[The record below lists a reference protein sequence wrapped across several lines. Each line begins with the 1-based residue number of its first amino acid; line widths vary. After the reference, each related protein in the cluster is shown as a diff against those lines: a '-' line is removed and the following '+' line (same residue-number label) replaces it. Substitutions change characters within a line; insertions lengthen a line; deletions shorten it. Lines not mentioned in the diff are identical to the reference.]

1 MTPDL
6 TEAQKLALV
15 MEESICVTAG
25 AGTGK
30 TYLLIQR
37 YLASLRYRRETEK
50 TGAGD
55 ILALT
60 FTDKA
65 AAEMRTKIGTVL
77 RDDPSLQDA
86 WESFSRCNI
95 STFHGF
101 CLSLLKEFA
110 YEVGLDAGF
119 SVMDELDRH
128 ELVTGTIHEMLE
140 HPPRDLFNDTVLLFT
155 HLHESTIAKYIRIL
169 LPKWDEAKEWFA
181 GLENDP
187 AGVLSVWQDA
197 YIENVEDKIFAENE
211 GFETFAEIL
220 KTGTKQEI
228 LWSLRDW
235 ICTDPKISALI
246 FEIEAAGYPKSTN
259 MYKLGERAA
268 ALRKAEQ
275 RDLDKCFAELTRSV
289 TPKEEKPLSADLLEH
304 FFAVQKIL
312 ASLPTLPA
320 AGDPSTKIILEVLT
334 SLGKIT
340 RAIRQ
345 QIESE
350 KERIGVLDF
359 DDLIRKTLDLIKNG
373 EIQRT
378 LNARYRYILIDEVQ
392 DNDPAQTEIIK
403 ILCGDPK
410 ENNRLFIV
418 GDAKQSIYLFR
429 GADVSGFNTFQKVFA
444 KKPVELDT
452 SFRTV
457 PEIIGL
463 VNHVFKTIFRDPT
476 EIWDAGYGELTA
488 HREGQNG
495 SVTILRPQ
503 GEGNKAEMMINEAK
517 LLASWISDSIS
528 KERLAVYEKDGTS
541 RPARFGDVAI
551 LIEARTHMD
560 KLRYALEL
568 YGVPYTEEKGRSFY
582 EKQEVF
588 DFTNLLKAIVYPE
601 EDISLYGV
609 LRSPYF
615 GISDAELCRAA
626 SNSGG
631 PLIWRLRK
639 YAAEHP
645 DSKIGKAV
653 GDFARWHAEIGTE
666 PLVPFLSRL
675 IAESGVLSVYGGLPF
690 GREAAANLEK
700 LIGIARSRSMNR
712 PFSVYEYLGILDTC
726 MEEEFDEREGTIAG
740 GEDDRVKIL
749 TVHSAKGLEYPVLAL
764 CFAGNENKLRV
775 PELMFDAKLG
785 AGISLKLAGEKTG
798 ETFVKVCLAPKEREK
813 LLAERKRLFYVAMT
827 RARDHLVI
835 SGTNGKEGP
844 GANSFLSMY
853 DAGIGGYPYLPEL
866 ITEVITEPGELSR
879 IRPKVPDGWTDTPL
893 PAKEEGALQSLT
905 AAVKN
910 RAPSAVEEAAMLR
923 GTALHEVFEGK
934 PAEAVVKRYGL
945 HPAAAEEFA
954 AKYAAFLASPV
965 MQNAVKSICEQEVA
979 YSFEGAPLNGVIDRL
994 VQYADGSWMIID
1006 YKTGKPSAR
1015 ELERYESQ
1023 LAVYFL
1029 WAKRLFGT
1037 DPGVCLYLSDTD
1049 EVVSFTM
1056 DEERAKGL
1064 VAEKRG
1070 ERGVE

>member
-1 MTPDL
+1 MTAEL
-6 TEAQKLALV
+6 TEAQRRALF
-15 MEESICVTAG
+15 MEESVCVTAG

-30 TYLLIQR
+30 TFLLTKR
-37 YLASLRYRRETEK
+37 YLASLTYRQETMH
-50 TGAGD
+50 TGASD

-60 FTDKA
+60 YTDKA
-65 AAEMRTKIGTVL
+65 AAEMRTKIGREL
-77 RDDPSLQDA
+77 KKAAKDDPALEEV
-86 WESFSRCNI
+86 WESFSRCSI

-110 YEVGLDAGF
+110 YEAGLDAGF
-119 SVMDELDRH
+119 SVMDELDTH
-128 ELVTGTIHEMLE
+128 ELVTGTIREMLE
-140 HPPRDLFNDTVLLFT
+140 HPPAALFDDVVTLFD
-155 HLHESTIAKYIRIL
+155 HLREATIAGYLQSLMRIEGANDWFAVL
-169 LPKWDEAKEWFA
+169 EQDPSAVIAVWQNAWDEEITAYRNDLAGDGLVNALMNELRALAPERKGELFQAGPAAFAAFCDANEPAEMYAAGKLLTGINTNPYKAPLPEGSLERFKEKREVFK
-181 GLENDP
+181 EFPDRPTKSDP
-187 AGVLSVWQDA
+187 RTRL
-197 YIENVEDKIFAENE
+197 
-211 GFETFAEIL
+211 TLEIL
-220 KTGTKQEI
+220 
-228 LWSLRDW
+228 
-235 ICTDPKISALI
+235 
-246 FEIEAAGYPKSTN
+246 
-259 MYKLGERAA
+259 A
-268 ALRKAEQ
+268 ALGRVASAVYERTVREKQQ
-275 RDLDKCFAELTRSV
+275 R
-289 TPKEEKPLSADLLEH
+289 
-304 FFAVQKIL
+304 
-312 ASLPTLPA
+312 
-320 AGDPSTKIILEVLT
+320 
-334 SLGKIT
+334 
-340 RAIRQ
+340 
-345 QIESE
+345 
-350 KERIGVLDF
+350 GVLDF
-359 DDLIRKTLDLIKNG
+359 DDLIKKTRDLIGNDAVQK
-373 EIQRT
+373 T

-429 GADVSGFNTFQKVFA
+429 GADVSGFNAFQTVFA
-444 KKPVELDT
+444 NDPVELDT

-457 PEIIGL
+457 PEIIRL
-463 VNHVFKTIFRDPT
+463 VNHVFSSVFADPK
-476 EIWDAGYGELTA
+476 EIWEAGYGELTP
-488 HREGQNG
+488 HRVGHSG
-495 SVTILRPQ
+495 TVTLIRLPA
-503 GEGNKAEMMINEAK
+503 GETKAESMRREART
-517 LLASWISDSIS
+517 LASWIFDTVSRKKLS
-528 KERLAVYEKDGTS
+528 VYDKDGTC
-541 RPARFGDVAI
+541 RAARFGDIAV

-560 KLRYALEL
+560 KLRHALES
-568 YGVPYTEEKGRSFY
+568 YGVPYAEEKGFSFY

-601 EDISLYGV
+601 EDIPLYGV

-653 GDFARWHAEIGTE
+653 GDFARWHAEIGGE

-675 IAESGVLSVYGGLPF
+675 IAESGIAAVYGGLPF

-700 LIGIARSRSMNR
+700 LVGIARSRSMNR

-910 RAPSAVEEAAMLR
+910 RAPSAAEEAAMLR

-1037 DPGVCLYLSDTD
+1037 DPGVCLYFADQN
-1049 EVVSFTM
+1049 EVVPFTM

-1064 VAEKRG
+1064 VAEKMG